1 MASRVAVGCA
11 YLYAIKTKAGGRR
24 MRRVYYYN
32 NILLYR
38 IVMQDTSCPLSYV
51 PTDVVT
57 GKVYYNI
64 QNVYLYGGQ
73 LTNHDVN
80 NFMMLD

>member
-11 YLYAIKTKAGGRR
+11 YLYAIKTKAGDRR

-38 IVMQDTSCPLSYV
+38 IVMQDTSLLS
-51 PTDVVT
+51 VVVCT
-57 GKVYYNI
+57 YRRRGY
-64 QNVYLYGGQ
+64 
-73 LTNHDVN
+73 
-80 NFMMLD
+80 